1 MVNIYVADMEISDE
15 AFIASRLSA
24 CALEAKVL
32 SNTKTVCCTVSDAE
46 EVMQV
51 IHNAG
56 LTPSI

>member
-15 AFIASRLSA
+15 EAIAMKLNARS
-24 CALEAKVL
+24 LEAKVL
-32 SNTKTVCCTVSDAE
+32 TNQKTVCCTVSDAE